1 MSIARRDIDDQRDA
15 VSNLT
20 MDCHSRRI
28 QLYVE
33 DGRLRWKAPRG
44 AMSVELL
51 KRIKALE
58 PDLVVHV
65 GALQDIEEQGV

>member
-15 VSNLT
+15 ISDVT

-33 DGRLRWKAPRG
+33 DGRLRWQAPRG
-44 AMSVELL
+44 AMSVDLL
-51 KRIKALE
+51 KRLKALE
-58 PDLVVHV
+58 PELIAHL
-65 GALQDIEEQGV
+65 GALQDADGQGA